1 MDDVEYACLD
11 FTTTEEY
18 LGKVTVVPLVHDGE
32 NIDVTAENLLEY
44 LELIIRYRL
53 VNRVEN
59 QMKELLRGFTEVLP
73 ESLLTIF
80 DFQELELLL
89 CGLPNIDVDDW
100 MENSRYS
107 GVFNNEDEMHEIC
120 VWFWE
125 IVREMNEELR
135 AKLLQFVT
143 GTSGVPAKGFG
154 ILQGNDGEV
163 RLFQIHGVRSEC
175 FPYPVAQ

>member
-11 FTTTEEY
+11 FTTSEEQ
-18 LGKVTVVPLVHDGE
+18 LGQVTIVPLVHDGE
-32 NIDVTAENLLEY
+32 NIDVTEDNLIEY
-44 LELIIRYRL
+44 LELIIKYRL
-53 VNRVEN
+53 AIRVEN
-59 QMKELLRGFTEVLP
+59 QMKELLLGFTEVLP

-100 MENSRYS
+100 MENTRYS
-107 GVFNNEDEMHEIC
+107 GVFIVGDEMHDVC
-120 VWFWE
+120 RWFWE
-125 IVREMNEELR
+125 VVREMNEELR

-154 ILQGNDGEV
+154 ILQGADGEV
-163 RLFQIHGVRSEC
+163 RPFQIHGIHADG

>member
-11 FTTTEEY
+11 FTTTEECV
-18 LGKVTVVPLVHDGE
+18 GQVSVVPLVPDGE
-32 NIDVTAENLLEY
+32 NIDVTADNLIEY

-53 VNRVEN
+53 AKRVEN
-59 QMKELLRGFTEVLP
+59 QMKELLLGFSEVLP

-100 MENSRYS
+100 MENTCYS
-107 GVFNNEDEMHEIC
+107 GVFLAESEMHEVC
-120 VWFWE
+120 SWFWE
-125 IVREMNEELR
+125 IVREMNEEVR

-154 ILQGNDGEV
+154 ILQGADGEI
-163 RLFQIHGVRSEC
+163 RLFQIHGVNSEYS
-175 FPYPVAQ
+175 PYPVAQ